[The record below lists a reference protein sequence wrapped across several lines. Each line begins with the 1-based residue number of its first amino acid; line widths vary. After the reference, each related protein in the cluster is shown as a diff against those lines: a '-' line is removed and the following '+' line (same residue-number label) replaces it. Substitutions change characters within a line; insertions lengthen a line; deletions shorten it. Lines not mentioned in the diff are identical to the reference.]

1 METIRGDFPITA
13 TEALDNG
20 RALAVIAVNDDIGDG
35 KPIPLRQMSLEDYER
50 NPVVMFEH
58 GSVGTNRGS
67 GKYAIPVGRSTSVRF
82 TERGMESEFEW
93 LPGDPEAARVR
104 NAWEKGFLRAA
115 SVRARRSPNGF
126 RLVEWSIVAV
136 PADADAVRSLLSIL
150 PEGDAMDAKQIQ
162 EAVRS
167 ALGDGKQLDPA
178 EVARSLTGTL
188 TEAVTKAVKE
198 ANEAAETARA
208 EQAAAEQEATGGR
221 PARALADADA
231 RADLLITTKPL
242 LPKDFDPKGKAAKE
256 ILVAAVGDEVTDAA
270 QRSEDYLM
278 AKVEGIV
285 ERREKAASGRG
296 SQPSEPIET
305 SLAEPLS
312 VHAIRQ
318 LEENA

>member
-1 METIRGDFPITA
+1 METIRGDFPIVETRPGKHA
-13 TEALDNG
+13 G
-20 RALAVIAVNDDIGDG
+20 RQTAVIAVNDDVGDG
-35 KPIPLRQMSLEDYER
+35 NPIALRQMSLETYR
-50 NPVVMFEH
+50 KNPVVLYGH
-58 GSVGTNRGS
+58 GWEMPM
-67 GKYAIPVGRSTSVRF
+67 PVGRSTSVDWD
-82 TERGMESEFEW
+82 GDKLMAEFEW
-93 LPGDPEAARVR
+93 LPGDADAKRVR
-104 NAWEKGFLRAA
+104 NAWDRGFLRGA
-115 SVRARRSPNGF
+115 SIRARRTGNGTE
-126 RLVEWSIVAV
+126 LVEWSIVAV
-136 PADADAVRSLLSIL
+136 PADADAVRSILSIL
-150 PEGDAMDAKQIQ
+150 PGKEAEMDEKKLE
-162 EAVRS
+162 EAVKR

-188 TEAVTKAVKE
+188 TTAVKDAVKE

-208 EQAAAEQEATGGR
+208 EQAAAEQEAQEAA
-221 PARALADADA
+221 ARALADADA

-285 ERREKAASGRG
+285 ERREKAATGRG
-296 SQPSEPIET
+296 SQPSEPIDT